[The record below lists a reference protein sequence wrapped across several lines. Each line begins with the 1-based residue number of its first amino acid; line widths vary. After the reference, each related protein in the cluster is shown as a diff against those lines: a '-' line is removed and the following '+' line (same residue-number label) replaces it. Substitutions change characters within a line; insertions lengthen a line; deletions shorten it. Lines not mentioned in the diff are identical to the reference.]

1 MGSARYVELTNIN
14 EAGPMVWALVT
25 PILDCLSMLSMVD
38 CLERGKKPTDITIKS
53 IFDIG
58 ALGL

>member
-1 MGSARYVELTNIN
+1 MGSAGYVELTNIN

-25 PILDCLSMLSMVD
+25 PILNRLSMLSIVD
-38 CLERGKKPTDITIKS
+38 WLERGKRPTDLTVES

-58 ALGL
+58 ALRL